1 VSTADGDVVRL
12 DRRSGTEQWRQ
23 KGLERRQ
30 LSAPTVYDGAIVV
43 GDLYGV
49 VHWLDPATGNFLAR
63 EMIGHK
69 RRISNTPLVAG
80 TQLLVFSD
88 SGELVAFRAR
98 ALPAAVAARP

>member
-1 VSTADGDVVRL
+1 
-12 DRRSGTEQWRQ
+12 
-23 KGLERRQ
+23 
-30 LSAPTVYDGAIVV
+30 
-43 GDLYGV
+43 
-49 VHWLDPATGNFLAR
+49 
-63 EMIGHK
+63 MIGHK